1 LRLATLLSR
10 FGLSPVKLK
19 DSEARHRGFEP
30 LDKLGGGIA
39 AKKGVNHDV
48 EGDAHTASEQLGGS
62 AGCFLGHAA
71 PRLAQWHFVCQRRF
85 RALFRSL
92 GAVAPRLRQV
102 LRLVSTKL

>member
-39 AKKGVNHDV
+39 AKKG
-48 EGDAHTASEQLGGS
+48 
-62 AGCFLGHAA
+62 
-71 PRLAQWHFVCQRRF
+71 
-85 RALFRSL
+85 
-92 GAVAPRLRQV
+92 
-102 LRLVSTKL
+102 